1 MTEAEQQVEATDS
14 EEVRAPR
21 GWGFRRELRNLGAGV
36 AAAIW
41 LVAMFVGGDGFAL
54 DLQLHSE
61 LYAGDQ
67 PELVRRALFLS
78 RIGDGVVLSIAAVVM
93 AIGLAFVRR
102 MRAALLLITVF
113 TGRLL
118 IEIQKI
124 IVDRDRPGVE
134 EHLEAVHSMS
144 FPSGHAGN
152 AMITYLMI
160 ALLLP
165 VPHRWRAVPV
175 LLALALALAAGWS
188 RVALGIHWPTDVFG
202 GWAFGILW
210 VAVCMRLASDRV
222 GR

>member
-1 MTEAEQQVEATDS
+1 MADAEQQVEAGETDDAKKP
-14 EEVRAPR
+14 RA
-21 GWGFRRELRNLGAGV
+21 WGFRRELRNLGAGI

-41 LVAMFVGGDGFAL
+41 LTMLVAGGDGFAL
-54 DLQLHSE
+54 DLQLYGE
-61 LYAGDQ
+61 LYAGEHPD
-67 PELVRRALFLS
+67 VARRALLLT
-78 RIGDGVVLSIAAVVM
+78 RLGDGVVLSIAAVVM

-118 IEIQKI
+118 IEFQKI

-144 FPSGHAGN
+144 FPSGHSGN

-165 VPHRWRAVPV
+165 VAHRWRAIPI
-175 LLALALALAAGWS
+175 LLALGLALAAGWS
-188 RVALGIHWPTDVFG
+188 RVALGIHWPSECDWRAT
-202 GWAFGILW
+202 
-210 VAVCMRLASDRV
+210 ASGAERNGTPRFFIV
-222 GR
+222 RR